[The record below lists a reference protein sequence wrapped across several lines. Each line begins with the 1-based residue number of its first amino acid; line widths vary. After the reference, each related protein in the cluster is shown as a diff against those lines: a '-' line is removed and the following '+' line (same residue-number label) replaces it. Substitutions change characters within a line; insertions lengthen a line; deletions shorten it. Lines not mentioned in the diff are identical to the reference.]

1 MLYLIE
7 SGSYSDYQVHTAL
20 EGPDGA
26 DVPALQAAW
35 ASTGVV
41 EPGADV
47 AGAFIAWLSRQPGW
61 HEPASSRID
70 LDNGVLDRWYVLG
83 YREPRIDRP
92 CPVSKRHGVFQNTSH
107 LFQPGRDA
115 GGRLYWRCG
124 YCKEEVTGG

>member
-7 SGSYSDYQVHTAL
+7 SGYTVHTVL

-35 ASTGVV
+35 VSTGVV
-41 EPGADV
+41 EPGADA

-61 HEPASSRID
+61 REPASSRVD
-70 LDNGVLDRWYVLG
+70 LDEGVLDRWSDLG
-83 YREPRIDRP
+83 YPQPRIDRP
-92 CPVSKRHGVFQNTSH
+92 CPVPRRHGVSTSH
-107 LFQPGRDA
+107 YWQQGRDA
-115 GGRLYWRCG
+115 GGRFYWRCY